1 MIVTKDIIRFKILSE
16 NVLVKKDEK
25 FVQLEFLKGE
35 IENVKEYEISELTY
49 LDKPIIKIYNIQKEI
64 ILISEENSE
73 IKSIFLEEDF
83 HIFSISVERL
93 DENSI
98 IIHGILINN
107 QLNEGVGACKYELN
121 FKNYE
126 LILDNFQTVTDWRN
140 EILNAD
146 DIDLDELF
154 SSSN

>member
-1 MIVTKDIIRFKILSE
+1 MIVIKDIIRFKIISE
-16 NVLVKKDEK
+16 DVFVKKDEK

-35 IENVKEYEISELTY
+35 IENVKEYEINELTY

-73 IKSIFLEEDF
+73 IKRISLEEDF

-98 IIHGILINN
+98 IIQGILINN
-107 QLNEGVGACKYELN
+107 QLNEGVAACKYELN

-126 LILDNFQTVTDWRN
+126 LILGNFQTVTNWRN

-154 SSSN
+154 SS

>member
-1 MIVTKDIIRFKILSE
+1 MIVIKDIIRFKIISE
-16 NVLVKKDEK
+16 DVFVKKDEK

-35 IENVKEYEISELTY
+35 IENVKEYEINELTY

-73 IKSIFLEEDF
+73 IKRISLVEDF

-98 IIHGILINN
+98 IIQGILINN
-107 QLNEGVGACKYELN
+107 QLNEGVAACKYELN

-126 LILDNFQTVTDWRN
+126 LILGNFQTVTNWRN
-140 EILNAD
+140 EILNGD

-154 SSSN
+154 SS